1 MPNPLKA
8 AGRIV
13 VLPYWSDLGS
23 IAPKVRG
30 LQSWLVLRMMSF
42 SRAANVAWNSG
53 ACLATSSHSHSV

>member
-23 IAPKVRG
+23 MNPTVLGA
-30 LQSWLVLRMMSF
+30 QSRFVLRISSF
-42 SRAANVAWNSG
+42 SRAANDA
-53 ACLATSSHSHSV
+53 